1 MLDGAVADETA
12 RPNAEDS
19 MRAGMNQALQEMIA
33 FAEKLIEMDVPAE
46 KIWFRNLLIGLLNST
61 RQNYG
66 FVEIGTTKM
75 PPLAS
80 WGARNLLE
88 LRVITIYVL
97 RSEADALKFKD
108 DFAADLKE
116 FWEAMKDSS
125 EFVHKKLVA
134 EMRTF
139 AEIQSEPLRSALQ
152 DKANEMEQSG
162 PDLTGPVEEMETYRK
177 LMQDFGIDPK
187 RRPSQGSKIA
197 AIVNEGEMFKPRFK
211 IHSKIVHP
219 TALSIAATTM
229 PNSLDAL
236 MPLISSEAST
246 DLLAIFYGI
255 KEHVDAHGIAW
266 PVQS

>member
-1 MLDGAVADETA
+1 MAGETG
-12 RPNAEDS
+12 RPNTEDS
-19 MRAGMNQALQEMIA
+19 IRASMQQILQEMLA
-33 FAEKLIEMDVPAE
+33 FSEKLIETSVPPE
-46 KIWFRNLLIGLLNST
+46 RIWFRNLLIGVLNST
-61 RQNYG
+61 RQNYRS
-66 FVEIGTTKM
+66 VEIGIAKM

-88 LRVITIYVL
+88 LRVITAYVL
-97 RSEADALKFKD
+97 RSEADALDFKN

-116 FWEAMKDSS
+116 FWEALKESG

-134 EMRTF
+134 EMRVF
-139 AEIQSEPLRSALQ
+139 AENQTEPLKSAILA
-152 DKANEMEQSG
+152 KASEMELSG
-162 PDLTGPVEEMETYRK
+162 PDLARPVEEVETYRK
-177 LMQDFGIDPK
+177 LMEDFGIDPK

-197 AIVNEGEMFKPRFK
+197 AIVNESEMFKPRFK

-246 DLLAIFYGI
+246 DLMAIFYAI
-255 KEHVDAHGIAW
+255 REHVDAYGIGW

>member
-12 RPNAEDS
+12 RPNVEDS
-19 MRAGMNQALQEMIA
+19 MRAAMNQALQEMIA
-33 FAEKLIEMDVPAE
+33 FAEKLIEIDVPAE

-66 FVEIGTTKM
+66 LVEIGAAKI

-97 RSEADALKFKD
+97 RSEADALEFKND
-108 DFAADLKE
+108 LAADLKE
-116 FWEAMKDSS
+116 FWESMKDSS
-125 EFVHKKLVA
+125 EFVHKKLVS
-134 EMRTF
+134 EMR
-139 AEIQSEPLRSALQ
+139 ALAQIQGEPLKSTLLA
-152 DKANEMEQSG
+152 KANEMEQSG

-197 AIVNEGEMFKPRFK
+197 AMVNESDMFKPRFK

-219 TALSIAATTM
+219 TALSIAAATM

-236 MPLISSEAST
+236 MPLISSEAAT
-246 DLLAIFYGI
+246 DLLAIFSGI
-255 KEHVDAHGIAW
+255 KEHVDAHGIGW

>member
-1 MLDGAVADETA
+1 
-12 RPNAEDS
+12 

-66 FVEIGTTKM
+66 FVEIGATKM

-177 LMQDFGIDPK
+177 LMQDFGI
-187 RRPSQGSKIA
+187 RSQA
-197 AIVNEGEMFKPRFK
+197 AAQPRK
-211 IHSKIVHP
+211 
-219 TALSIAATTM
+219 
-229 PNSLDAL
+229 
-236 MPLISSEAST
+236 
-246 DLLAIFYGI
+246 
-255 KEHVDAHGIAW
+255 
-266 PVQS
+266 